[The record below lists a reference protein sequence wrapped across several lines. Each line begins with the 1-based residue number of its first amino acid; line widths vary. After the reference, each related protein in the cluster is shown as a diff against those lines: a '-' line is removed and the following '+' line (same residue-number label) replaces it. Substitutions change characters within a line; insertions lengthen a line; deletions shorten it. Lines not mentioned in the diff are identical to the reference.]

1 MFSKNRLKELLKL
14 KTKKGRREKE
24 RFLIE
29 GLRFCQELLNSSFEA
44 ELVLYTLRFSKTLD
58 GEKLLDVFRKKG
70 TEVIS
75 VKKDVIRKLSD
86 TVTPQGI
93 VAVVKMKKLSLSLDA
108 SAEKSL
114 SKNMKSEGF
123 IEFVLVIDSIKELG
137 NLGTMIRTADA
148 AGAFCVFLSEGC
160 VELYNPKVLRSTMG
174 SVFHLPIFEN
184 MNLEKAILY
193 LKKRGFKIFAADV
206 KEGKLYDQIDYLG
219 KVCLIIG
226 SEAQGISEKLL
237 SLAFEKVKIPL
248 YGKAESL
255 NAGVACGIILYQMAK
270 KRTDRI

>member
-44 ELVLYTLRFSKTLD
+44 ELILYTLRFSKTQD
-58 GEKLLDVFRKKG
+58 GEKLLDDFVKKG
-70 TEVIS
+70 VEVIL
-75 VKKDVIRKLSD
+75 VKEDIIKKLSD

-93 VAVVKMKKLSLSLDA
+93 VGIVKMKKLFLSLDA

-114 SKNMKSEGF
+114 LKNTKSEGF
-123 IEFVLVIDSIKELG
+123 IEFVLAIDSIKEPG

-148 AGAFCVFLSEGC
+148 AGVFCVLLSEGC

-193 LKKRGFKIFAADV
+193 LKKRGFKIFATDV
-206 KEGKLYDQIDYLG
+206 KEGELYDQIDYLG

-226 SEAQGISEKLL
+226 SEAQGISKKIL

-255 NAGVACGIILYQMAK
+255 NASVACGVILYQMAK
-270 KRTDRI
+270 KRF

>member
-1 MFSKNRLKELLKL
+1 MFSKKRLKELLKL

-29 GLRFCQELLNSSFEA
+29 GLKFCQELLNSSFEA
-44 ELVLYTLRFSKTLD
+44 ELVLYTLRFSKFQD
-58 GEKLLDVFRKKG
+58 GKKLLDDFVKKG
-70 TEVIS
+70 VEVIS
-75 VKKDVIRKLSD
+75 VKEDIIKKLSD

-93 VAVVKMKKLSLSLDA
+93 VGIVKMKKLSLSLDA

-114 SKNMKSEGF
+114 LKNTKSEGF
-123 IEFVLVIDSIKELG
+123 IEFVLAIDSIKEPG

-148 AGAFCVFLSEGC
+148 AGVFCVLLSEGC

-255 NAGVACGIILYQMAK
+255 NAAVACGIILYQIAK
-270 KRTDRI
+270 KRADKV

>member
-1 MFSKNRLKELLKL
+1 MFSKSKLKELLKL

-44 ELVLYTLRFSKTLD
+44 ELILYTLRFSKSQD
-58 GEKLLDVFRKKG
+58 GKKLLDDFVKKG
-70 TEVIS
+70 VEVIS

-93 VAVVKMKKLSLSLDA
+93 VAVVKMKKLFFKDGLL
-108 SAEKSL
+108 ENIK
-114 SKNMKSEGF
+114 
-123 IEFVLVIDSIKELG
+123 FVLAIDSIKEPG
-137 NLGTMIRTADA
+137 NLGTLLRTADA
-148 AGAFCVFLSEGC
+148 AGADCVLLSNEC
-160 VELYNPKVLRSTMG
+160 VELYNPKVLRSTTG

-193 LKKRGFKIFAADV
+193 LKKRGFKIFATDV

-226 SEAQGISEKLL
+226 SEAQGISKKIL

-255 NAGVACGIILYQMAK
+255 NAGVACGVILYQMAK
-270 KRTDRI
+270 KRADKV

>member
-1 MFSKNRLKELLKL
+1 MFSKKRLKELLKL

-29 GLRFCQELLNSSFEA
+29 GLKFCQELLNSSFEA
-44 ELVLYTLRFSKTLD
+44 ELVLYTLRFSKFQD
-58 GEKLLDVFRKKG
+58 GKKLLDDFVKKG
-70 TEVIS
+70 VEVIS
-75 VKKDVIRKLSD
+75 VKEDIIKKLSD

-93 VAVVKMKKLSLSLDA
+93 VGIVKMKKLSLSLDA

-114 SKNMKSEGF
+114 LKNTKSEGF
-123 IEFVLVIDSIKELG
+123 IEFVLAIDSIKEPG

-148 AGAFCVFLSEGC
+148 AGVFCVLLSEGC

-255 NAGVACGIILYQMAK
+255 NAAVACGIILYQMAK
-270 KRTDRI
+270 KRADKV